1 MLYESNIKQEVRLPA
16 KKNATRERL
25 ILCVNAILQKKAKEI
40 VILNLKEVSAF
51 TDYMIICSGTSEREV
66 QAIAGA
72 IQLFLKKLLEEI
84 SRSSKAS
91 YNAFDKKLDRA
102 GLKMRVKQIRSYYAT
117 TMRELGL
124 LSEQIDLV
132 QGRIGKGIFLQ
143 HYFKANPKPLSQNI
157 LLLQPDL
164 EKSLQ
169 D

>member
-72 IQLFLKKLLEEI
+72 IQQFLKKEDIRPLGVEGAANGQWILLDYDDVVISVFYEPVRTFYNIENLWDAPRMNIDENKKEI
-84 SRSSKAS
+84 
-91 YNAFDKKLDRA
+91 KKLNKDMA
-102 GLKMRVKQIRSYYAT
+102 
-117 TMRELGL
+117 
-124 LSEQIDLV
+124 
-132 QGRIGKGIFLQ
+132 
-143 HYFKANPKPLSQNI
+143 
-157 LLLQPDL
+157 
-164 EKSLQ
+164 
-169 D
+169 